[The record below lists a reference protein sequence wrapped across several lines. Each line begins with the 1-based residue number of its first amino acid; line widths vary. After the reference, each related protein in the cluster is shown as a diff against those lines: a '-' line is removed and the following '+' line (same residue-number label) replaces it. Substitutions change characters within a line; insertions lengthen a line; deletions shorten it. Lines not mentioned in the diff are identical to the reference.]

1 MATRY
6 LAALGADVLR
16 VDPPHRPELPVHRY
30 DGLPG
35 KRSTILDARTPD
47 GLARLHQLLHGAA
60 GPVTTVTPPGVLD
73 GRALAWPPRLTTYGQ
88 DAPAWEA
95 SAWDPA

>member
-1 MATRY
+1 MACPAN
-6 LAALGADVLR
+6 AAPSG
-16 VDPPHRPELPVHRY
+16 
-30 DGLPG
+30 
-35 KRSTILDARTPD
+35 RTYPD

-95 SAWDPA
+95 SAWGPA